1 MATFKEKI
9 VELKEKINAVD
20 AEKRKQYY
28 EVERARDILSQVRE
42 EFRLIELKINQERL
56 TLELADTKKKMFE
69 TALAKTNAE
78 DVDQKRSLH
87 KAVSEME
94 TAISDSTKRMRQF
107 MRDIDEVGSQRLDEL
122 EAGVEKRLEMLDSYD
137 NPAEEAVAYELYLTE
152 KLALLEKL
160 RDVAKVKA
168 EIVEK
173 STVFTEKEK
182 QEKLESYQADAKS
195 EARSIE
201 IYTKRLADVG
211 KEGFVDGA
219 GPERKVVEK
228 ESPGLSKKKWDEWMV
243 QREVARETSDWR
255 AFHETLQSQ
264 AQALHDIEKTL
275 EDKDR
280 QRFDEI
286 KSRVFE
292 AKCPLTPTPGMT
304 TDEKKAQF
312 EELTALDDAR
322 ERYRTGEPLTRIQE
336 REKPLNR
343 EDVVIEPQGYQTNN
357 EHVMK
362 ARNLLYAEDFK
373 LLTLDST
380 LKSLS
385 GDFNVAAE
393 TIFFDKA
400 EAFARLRTRDG
411 DKATVQLSDKDIKT
425 GREAVREHIRAERR
439 LEHLNGT
446 FSGKLYR
453 VLMPESH
460 EKDCQW
466 ALKTMSRTETVM
478 ENILKRGLKVTETKE
493 KDEFA
498 RMSRKEHE
506 ARKRTDKHKP

>member
-219 GPERKVVEK
+219 GPERKTVKK
-228 ESPGLSKKKWDEWMV
+228 ESPGLSKKKWDEWV
-243 QREVARETSDWR
+243 LQREVARETGDV
-255 AFHETLQSQ
+255 
-264 AQALHDIEKTL
+264 
-275 EDKDR
+275 
-280 QRFDEI
+280 I
-286 KSRVFE
+286 K
-292 AKCPLTPTPGMT
+292 G
-304 TDEKKAQF
+304 
-312 EELTALDDAR
+312 
-322 ERYRTGEPLTRIQE
+322 
-336 REKPLNR
+336 
-343 EDVVIEPQGYQTNN
+343 
-357 EHVMK
+357 H
-362 ARNLLYAEDFK
+362 
-373 LLTLDST
+373 
-380 LKSLS
+380 
-385 GDFNVAAE
+385 
-393 TIFFDKA
+393 
-400 EAFARLRTRDG
+400 FASKTRDFISS
-411 DKATVQLSDKDIKT
+411 KRWRS
-425 GREAVREHIRAERR
+425 
-439 LEHLNGT
+439 
-446 FSGKLYR
+446 FSSN
-453 VLMPESH
+453 VFS
-460 EKDCQW
+460 
-466 ALKTMSRTETVM
+466 MS
-478 ENILKRGLKVTETKE
+478 
-493 KDEFA
+493 
-498 RMSRKEHE
+498 
-506 ARKRTDKHKP
+506 

>member
-94 TAISDSTKRMRQF
+94 SSISDSNKRLRQF
-107 MRDIDEVGSQRLDEL
+107 LRDIDEVGSQHLDEL

-137 NPAEEAVAYELYLTE
+137 SPAEEAVAYELYLTE
-152 KLALLEKL
+152 KLALLERL
-160 RDVAKVKA
+160 RDVAKTKA
-168 EIVEK
+168 EMVEG

-182 QEKLESYQADAKS
+182 QEKLESYQADAQS
-195 EARSIE
+195 EERSIE
-201 IYTKRLADVG
+201 IYTRRLADVG

-219 GPERKVVEK
+219 GPERKTVEK

-243 QREVARETSDWR
+243 QREVARENEDWKS
-255 AFHETLQSQ
+255 FHETLQSQ
-264 AQALHDIEKTL
+264 AQALHDIERTL

-280 QRFDEI
+280 QRFEEI

-304 TDEKKAQF
+304 VEEKRAQF
-312 EELTALDDAR
+312 EELTAIDDAR
-322 ERYRTGEPLTRIQE
+322 ERYRTGEPLTRMLDQE
-336 REKPLNR
+336 KQQNREEVIEKP
-343 EDVVIEPQGYQTNN
+343 EYQTNN
-357 EHVMK
+357 EKVMK
-362 ARNLLYAEDFK
+362 AKNIIYNEDFK
-373 LLTLDST
+373 LLTPDSA
-380 LKSLS
+380 LKSMR
-385 GDFNVAAE
+385 GEFHQAAE

-400 EAFARLRTRDG
+400 EALASRKTHDG
-411 DKATVQLSDKDIKT
+411 RKATVYLSDKDIKT
-425 GREAVREHIRAERR
+425 GRDAVREHIRAERR
-439 LEHLNGT
+439 LDHLNGT
-446 FSGKLYR
+446 LSGKLYR
-453 VLMPESH
+453 VLMPDSY

-478 ENILKRGLKVTETKE
+478 NNILKRGLKVSENKE

-506 ARKRTDKHKP
+506 GRKRTDRHKP

>member
-9 VELKEKINAVD
+9 AEIKEKIATVD

-28 EVERARDILSQVRE
+28 EVERARDILEHVRE
-42 EFRLIELKINQERL
+42 EFRLMELKINQERL
-56 TLELADTKKKMFE
+56 TLELAETKKKMFE

-78 DVDQKRSLH
+78 DVEQTRSLR
-87 KAVSEME
+87 KAVSEIE
-94 TAISDSTKRMRQF
+94 TSISDSNTRIRQF
-107 MRDIDEVGSQRLDEL
+107 MRDIDEVGSSQLDEM
-122 EAGVEKRLEMLDSYD
+122 EAGVEKRLEMFDSYD
-137 NPAEEAVAYELYLTE
+137 NPADEAVAYEIYLTE
-152 KLALLEKL
+152 KLVLLEKL
-160 RDVAKVKA
+160 RDVAMAKV
-168 EIVEK
+168 EMMEQ
-173 STVFTEKEK
+173 STVFTEQEK
-182 QEKLESYQADAKS
+182 TEKLESYQADAKS
-195 EARSIE
+195 EERSIE

-211 KEGFVDGA
+211 KEGFVEGA
-219 GPERKVVEK
+219 GPKRKTVEK
-228 ESPGLSKKKWDEWMV
+228 ESPGLSKKKWDEWML
-243 QREVARETSDWR
+243 QREVARENGDWKS
-255 AFHETLQSQ
+255 FHETLQSQ

-280 QRFDEI
+280 HRFEEL
-286 KSRVFE
+286 KSKVFE

-304 TDEKKAQF
+304 DNEKRAQF

-322 ERYRTGEPLTRIQE
+322 ERYRTGEPLTRMLDQE
-336 REKPLNR
+336 KEKNR
-343 EDVVIEPQGYQTNN
+343 EVVIEPQGYQTNN

-362 ARNLLYAEDFK
+362 AQNLLYKEDFK

-380 LKSLS
+380 LKSLR
-385 GDFNVAAE
+385 GDFHQAAE

-400 EAFARLRTRDG
+400 EAFARLRTHNG
-411 DKATVQLSDKDIKT
+411 DKAVVHLSDRDIRI
-425 GREAVREHIRAERR
+425 GREAVREHIRAQRR
-439 LEHLNGT
+439 LDHLNST

-453 VLMPESH
+453 VLMPDSY

-478 ENILKRGLKVTETKE
+478 NNILKRGLKVENKE
-493 KDEFA
+493 KDEFE